1 MIREFLAVA
10 ARAALEWA
18 LASLL
23 LANGAAFCLIAAAA
37 ARLRLGPPC
46 IVCARVHRLLCSSSS
61 SAAASATGVARDALR
76 LLLCDAHLAAVAPD
90 RCDGDGGVS
99 ETDAAMADDD
109 PNTFSGM
116 ETHRDVSIG
125 SEICEQEE
133 DGIKHH
139 AGDRIARTTSA
150 GDGYGPLVSLFELAP
165 IVSSR
170 PREDDDSID
179 QLARTMPQSLTLT
192 VDGDESLTLGEL
204 VTAFRAQRRE
214 LDALRAEL
222 AAERRMKAEVEEYQ
236 RQLEEQGEL
245 DREAARLAM
254 QLVYESEAEKHGL
267 QRRQLDACGARAQ
280 LQLCQSDPAAVEDAG
295 GGCSGD
301 GNNYQSLVD
310 FLPGSVH
317 SSSPDLANLLK
328 LYTESGHAGR
338 RPGPGHG
345 YDVPAIAVG
354 EEGEEAVAV
363 AVTVTV
369 TAATEESIGRV
380 DATSAATVSES
391 LQESSNTFHA
401 ETTATEA
408 A

>member
-1 MIREFLAVA
+1 MNLLNKNHMLTLDVFVA
-10 ARAALEWA
+10 
-18 LASLL
+18 
-23 LANGAAFCLIAAAA
+23 
-37 ARLRLGPPC
+37 
-46 IVCARVHRLLCSSSS
+46 
-61 SAAASATGVARDALR
+61 
-76 LLLCDAHLAAVAPD
+76 
-90 RCDGDGGVS
+90 
-99 ETDAAMADDD
+99 
-109 PNTFSGM
+109 GM

-125 SEICEQEE
+125 SEICEQDE

-150 GDGYGPLVSLFELAP
+150 GDGCGPLVSLFELAP